1 MKKKALILIIFAA
14 FLSGCSGAVVVND
27 KVMGVQSGRF
37 IYQDGYLTTQY
48 KADIDPVWRA
58 CEKAMLDLKASDIR
72 KDRNISSG
80 TIKAVI
86 ADEKVKILVAY
97 VDRDLT
103 TVSVLSGVVN
113 NNMASRMIQD
123 RIAANLGSP

>member
-1 MKKKALILIIFAA
+1 MKTKLLILVLFAA
-14 FLSGCSGAVVVND
+14 ILSGCSGAVVVND

-58 CEKAMLDLKASDIR
+58 CEKAVLDLKASDIR

-86 ADEKVKILVAY
+86 ANEKVKILVAY

-113 NNMASRMIQD
+113 NNMASRIIQD

>member
-1 MKKKALILIIFAA
+1 MKTKALILILFAA

-86 ADEKVKILVAY
+86 ANEKVKILVAY

-113 NNMASRMIQD
+113 NNMASRIIQD